1 MRYVSL
7 GGWCSRCIATIDLGS
22 SVSRRMTI
30 VSTARSLTLSTS
42 KIPAGLQT
50 TERNELERSSLL
62 ESGMTENKG
71 EA

>member
-1 MRYVSL
+1 
-7 GGWCSRCIATIDLGS
+7 
-22 SVSRRMTI
+22 MTI